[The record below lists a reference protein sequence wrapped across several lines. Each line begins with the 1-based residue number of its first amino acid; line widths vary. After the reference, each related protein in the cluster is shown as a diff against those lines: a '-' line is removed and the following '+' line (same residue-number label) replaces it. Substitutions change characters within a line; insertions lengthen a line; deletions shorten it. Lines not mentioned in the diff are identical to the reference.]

1 MWYFCDMKFTER
13 SLSLCTSLPRGSVSF
28 PEEASDLQRV
38 LGLVRCFSFWGRLR
52 LISYWQRCNELPDLS
67 RFPPQDQARKKP
79 VTPVLIGDQVEQT
92 LAKTSGVFA
101 ANLVRPWLVGPFHAW
116 SLSKF
121 KLCDLYTF
129 ADTSWYS
136 DVLFAAS
143 QVWNNASLVSWS
155 HFVLALQLK
164 AKNKCLC

>member
-38 LGLVRCFSFWGRLR
+38 LGLVRCFSFWGLR

-92 LAKTSGVFA
+92 VAKTSGVFA
-101 ANLVRPWLVGPFHAW
+101 ANLVRPWLVGLVMHEAFQ
-116 SLSKF
+116 SLNCVICTP
-121 KLCDLYTF
+121 LLTHPDTLTF
-129 ADTSWYS
+129 CLLRHRFGIMPL
-136 DVLFAAS
+136 LFLEAT
-143 QVWNNASLVSWS
+143 L
-155 HFVLALQLK
+155 F
-164 AKNKCLC
+164 